1 MGAILKALRHSI
13 GRGRR
18 RLEAIPPP
26 AWRGLPDRRLQAF
39 GLGTPKS
46 GTMSLSGIFDDQYRA
61 GHEMEWGPTI
71 DLFAAHRRGTINEVG
86 LRRELARR
94 DRRLHLEFEA
104 SCFIT
109 LCPGLLVKEFPDSR
123 FVLTIRDCRGW
134 LDSILDNNMIYRR
147 SHDRYTARWHDLL
160 FEPHRFSYTK
170 HDAPL
175 AERGLYPLDA
185 YLNYW
190 AASNRRV
197 IDEVPSDRLL
207 IVRMAEIPSR
217 LDDLA
222 GFFGIAPGSL
232 DLNGSHLNMTPRRLG
247 ILAMLD
253 DDYINARI
261 ESLDVGERLQRYW
274 KC

>member
-1 MGAILKALRHSI
+1 MRTILNALRRSV

-18 RLEAIPPP
+18 RLKSIPPP

-46 GTMSLSGIFDDQYRA
+46 GTMSLSGIFGGQYRA

-71 DLFAAHRRGTINEVG
+71 DLFTAHRRGTINEVDM
-86 LRRELARR
+86 RRELARR

-104 SCFIT
+104 SCFLT
-109 LCPGLLVKEFPDSR
+109 QSPGLLFKEFPDSR
-123 FVLTIRDCRGW
+123 FILTIRDCRGW

-147 SHDRYTARWHDLL
+147 SHDPYTALWHDLL
-160 FEPHRFSYTK
+160 FEPHRFSYTN

-185 YLNYW
+185 YLDHW
-190 AASNRRV
+190 AANNGRV

-222 GFFGIAPGSL
+222 GFLGIAPASL
-232 DLNGSHLNMTPRRLG
+232 DHNRSHLNMTRRRLG

-253 DDYINARI
+253 DDYVNARI
-261 ESLDVGERLQRYW
+261 ESLDVGGRLQGYLRF
-274 KC
+274 